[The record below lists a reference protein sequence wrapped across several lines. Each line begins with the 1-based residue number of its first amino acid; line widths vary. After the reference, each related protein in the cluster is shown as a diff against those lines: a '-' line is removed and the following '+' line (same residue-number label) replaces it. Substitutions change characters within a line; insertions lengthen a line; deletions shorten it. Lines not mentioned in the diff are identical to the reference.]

1 QSDTPTARTAYEES
15 VLLAGKADAKL
26 NIASALEG
34 LASVVA
40 DQGAYTWAVRLWGAA
55 EVLRESIGAP
65 LPAVERPAYERVVA
79 TACLHL
85 GKSGFARTWA
95 KGRSMAAED
104 ALRSE
109 DDLGSVLIT
118 KCSVLVL

>member
-1 QSDTPTARTAYEES
+1 M
-15 VLLAGKADAKL
+15 LASRADDKL
-26 NIASALEG
+26 NIASGLEG

-40 DQGAYTWAVRLWGAA
+40 AQGAYTWAARLWGAA
-55 EVLRESIGAP
+55 EALRESIGAP
-65 LPAVERPAYERVVA
+65 LPAVECPAYERA
-79 TACLHL
+79 LAAACLHL

-109 DDLGSVLIT
+109 DDR
-118 KCSVLVL
+118 